1 MNIKVIKNEE
11 AYDEALARV
20 DQIFDASPDTPEG
33 EELALLLLVVK
44 DYENKHHPVSPPDPI
59 EAIKLTMQERGL
71 LAKDLVPWLG
81 SKSYVSQI
89 LNRKKPL
96 TAEMMRSLHHH
107 LGIPAEVLL
116 AK

>member
-1 MNIKVIKNEE
+1 MNIKVIHSEE
-11 AYDEALARV
+11 DYDKALARAE
-20 DQIFDASPDTPEG
+20 QIFDAQPGSSEG
-33 EELALLLLVVK
+33 DELALLLLVIK
-44 DYENKHHPVSPPDPI
+44 DYEQRHHPVPPPDAI
-59 EAIKLTMQERGL
+59 EAIKLTMQEQGL
-71 LAKDLVPWLG
+71 LAQDLVPLLG

-96 TAEMMRSLHHH
+96 TAEMMRTLHRR